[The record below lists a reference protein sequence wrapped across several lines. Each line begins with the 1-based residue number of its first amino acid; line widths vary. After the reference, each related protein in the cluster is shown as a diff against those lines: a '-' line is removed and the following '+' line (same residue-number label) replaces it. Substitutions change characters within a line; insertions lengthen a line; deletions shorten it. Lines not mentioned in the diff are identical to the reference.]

1 MREVSVSRFVGATRP
16 AVERA
21 LDPATI
27 LEAEGTFSV
36 VDTEATDDGTVV
48 TARTTGME
56 AVFVFTERADG
67 YHYRQRGESGPFSTM
82 ETTVTLENEDEGTR
96 VTMTSTVSL
105 GLPLAALT
113 DRVAGWKRRGELQR
127 ALENLADDVA

>member
-1 MREVSVSRFVGATRP
+1 MREVTVSRFVGATRP

-56 AVFVFTERADG
+56 AVFVFSEREDG
-67 YHYRQRGESGPFSTM
+67 YQYHQRGESGPFSTM
-82 ETTVTLENEDEGTR
+82 ETTLTLASEDEGTR
-96 VTMTSTVSL
+96 VTMTSDVSL
-105 GLPLAALT
+105 GLPLTALT
-113 DRVAGWKRRGELQR
+113 DRVAGWKRRGELER
-127 ALENLADDVA
+127 ALDTLTEDVA